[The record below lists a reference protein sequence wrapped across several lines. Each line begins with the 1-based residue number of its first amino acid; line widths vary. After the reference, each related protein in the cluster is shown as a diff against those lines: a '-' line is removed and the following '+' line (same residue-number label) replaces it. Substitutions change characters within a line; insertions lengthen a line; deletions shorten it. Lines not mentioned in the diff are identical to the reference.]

1 MENKVQ
7 PAVLNFKFSYVN
19 AFTLF
24 SQKGTASPTAINL
37 HGVEIPYIYLVE
49 TATRDNRFVLTVAPN
64 TPLDAKMKKRL
75 QENRFL
81 VLQLAKDK
89 AKALKKYVDHYGS
102 AVWAENHRQQLA
114 GAGKESLFCT
124 VVCPHCGATID
135 LSELERT
142 AYVYCPYCA
151 SILNYNQQII
161 SNSDVYDICDEC
173 NMYDRVRGYT
183 VFHFYFLLVVYGYSV
198 KRRFVCDACA
208 TSLAQRTLLLNLLFL
223 LGIPSAIYMWIKA
236 QSGRDPYFK
245 DLARANKLAR
255 KGKYQEADE
264 IYDRLFSLY
273 PEHPGLLMN
282 KGLGHLHGK
291 DGNGGITF
299 LMRSLK
305 ACGNYRPTAQLI
317 QRLRQVAAQ
326 TSNAQKK

>member
-1 MENKVQ
+1 MEQKVQ
-7 PAVLNFKFSYVN
+7 PTTLDFKFSYVN

-24 SQKGTASPTAINL
+24 RQNGRASTTGIDL
-37 HGVEIPYIYLVE
+37 QGVEIPYTHVTE
-49 TATRDNRFVLTVAPN
+49 TSTRDNRFVLALAPS
-64 TPLDAKMKKRL
+64 TPLDPKMKKRL

-89 AKALKKYVDHYGS
+89 AQALKKHIDRYGS
-102 AVWAENHRQQLA
+102 AIWARNHQQQL
-114 GAGKESLFCT
+114 GNAGKGNLFCT

-142 AYVYCPYCA
+142 TYVYCPYCA
-151 SILNYNQQII
+151 SITNYSQQIV
-161 SNSDVYDICDEC
+161 SNSDTYDVCDEC

-198 KRRFVCDACA
+198 KRRFVCDTCA
-208 TSLAQRTLLLNLLFL
+208 TSLAQRALLLNLIFI

-236 QSGRDPYFK
+236 QTGRDPYFK
-245 DLARANKLAR
+245 DLAKANKLAR

-264 IYDRLFSLY
+264 IYERLFSLY

-282 KGLGHLHGK
+282 KALGHLHGK
-291 DGNGGITF
+291 DGNGGVAF
-299 LMRSLK
+299 LTRSLK
-305 ACGNYRPTAQLI
+305 ACANYIPSIQFI
-317 QRLRQVAAQ
+317 QRMRQAAAQ
-326 TSNAQKK
+326 PVKSK

>member
-1 MENKVQ
+1 MGNTMQ
-7 PAVLNFKFSYVN
+7 PATLDFKFSYVN

-24 SQKGTASPTAINL
+24 RQNGRATPSAINL
-37 HGVEIPYIYLVE
+37 QGIEIPYTHVVD
-49 TATRDNRFVLTVAPN
+49 TATRDNRFVLTLAPN
-64 TPLDAKMKKRL
+64 TPLDAKMKKKL

-81 VLQLAKDK
+81 VLQLAQDK
-89 AKALKKYVDHYGS
+89 AKALKQHVDRYGS
-102 AVWAENHRQQLA
+102 AVWAETHKQQLVNT
-114 GAGKESLFCT
+114 GKANLFCT
-124 VVCPHCGATID
+124 VVCPHCSATID
-135 LSELERT
+135 LSELTRT
-142 AYVYCPYCA
+142 TYVYCPYCG
-151 SILNYNQQII
+151 SITNYNQQII
-161 SNSDVYDICDEC
+161 SNSDVYGICDEC

-183 VFHFYFLLVVYGYSV
+183 VFHFYFLLIVYGYSI

-223 LGIPSAIYMWIKA
+223 LGIPSAVYMWIKA

-245 DLARANKLAR
+245 DLAKANKLAR

-291 DGNGGITF
+291 DGNGGIGF
-299 LMRSLK
+299 LTRSLK
-305 ACGNYRPTAQLI
+305 ACANYLPSIQFI
-317 QRLRQVAAQ
+317 QRLRQAADQ
-326 TSNAQKK
+326 ANKQKA